1 MTALQLAIYNKYM
14 TLLDALSLGVLLPYS
29 ILQNACMFEK
39 SQINNDSLKEFFIN
53 KLK

>member
-1 MTALQLAIYNKYM
+1 MTTLQTLMYNKYLS
-14 TLLDALSLGVLLPYS
+14 LLDKLEQGVIAPYT
-29 ILQNACMFEK
+29 ILYNACMFEK